1 MTPNAEFNT
10 PGAAGQRSPHQVG
23 WTASLVFFALITPC
37 LFFSVSIAG
46 GQLDARVFS
55 LSLIPVLVMGG
66 VVYGLAHAHQRRM
79 LLEQDTVHAQCTAL
93 ASARAKAEEANHAKS
108 QFLANMSHEIRTLMN
123 GVLGIAHLL
132 LDTQPAPQQLQY
144 IKIID
149 HSARNLL
156 LILNDILDLSKIEAN
171 QLSIENVPFDLH
183 NTVTQTTQLFQP
195 MAAEKSVDLSV
206 TVDGNVPNH
215 VVSDPVRFSQIL
227 ANLVGNA
234 VKFTERGHVRVG
246 LSWDPDQHTTT
257 CTIQDSGIGIALEKQ
272 DQLFENFTQADASIT
287 RRFGGTG
294 LGLAIIKRLTT
305 MMGGRIGFS
314 STPGVG
320 STFWFSLPMAQAEAP
335 RTEPVDNTP
344 PTQAPR
350 TPAAAARMLVVDDHP
365 INRLL
370 LTKLLLRFGFVSI
383 DSAENGAE
391 GLKLAEQNP
400 YDMVFMDCQ
409 MPVMDG
415 YEATRRLR
423 SREQENP
430 ALPRNFIV
438 AMTANAMQQDAQ
450 ACMAAGMDEYFS
462 KPIDPLKLEHFLSRW
477 FVSVAQAQVLE
488 PEPETGTVEVPIDKS
503 MLMQIADTPTELRQ
517 IMDLLF
523 NLGAEKITEM
533 RMHRRLEEQ
542 KIWASA
548 AHFLRGSAASLG
560 MGALSARCK
569 EAEQKKS
576 VGYEEK
582 IKLVD
587 AIQAEYDRTRAYATH
602 LLSEM

>member
-1 MTPNAEFNT
+1 MTPH
-10 PGAAGQRSPHQVG
+10 AASLTSEATGHRSPG
-23 WTASLVFFALITPC
+23 RDAWTASLVFFALITPC
-37 LFFSVSIAG
+37 IFFSVTIAG

-55 LSLIPVLVMGG
+55 LSMVPVLVMGG
-66 VVYGLAHAHQRRM
+66 VVYGLVHAHQSR
-79 LLEQDTVHAQCTAL
+79 LLREQDAVHAQCAAL
-93 ASARAKAEEANHAKS
+93 ASAKEKAESATHAKS
-108 QFLANMSHEIRTLMN
+108 QFLANMSHEIRTPMN
-123 GVLGIAHLL
+123 GMLGIAHLL
-132 LDTQPAPQQLQY
+132 LDTQPSPQQLQY

-171 QLSIENVPFDLH
+171 QLHIENVPFDVH
-183 NTVTQTTQLFQP
+183 NTVTQTTQLFQS
-195 MAAEKSVDLSV
+195 MAAEKSVELSV
-206 TVDGNVPNH
+206 TVDDNVPNH

-246 LSWDPDQHTTT
+246 LSWDSDNHTAT
-257 CTIQDSGIGIALEKQ
+257 CTIQDSGIGIAPEKQ

-344 PTQAPR
+344 PLQTPR
-350 TPAAAARMLVVDDHP
+350 TLAAAARMLVVDDHP

-370 LTKLLLRFGFVSI
+370 LTKLLLKFGFVSI
-383 DSAENGAE
+383 DSADDGAE
-391 GLKLAEQNP
+391 ALLLTEQDH

-423 SREQENP
+423 AREQEHP
-430 ALPRNFIV
+430 ELPRHFIV
-438 AMTANAMQQDAQ
+438 AITANAMQQDAQ

-477 FVSVAQAQVLE
+477 FVSVAQAQVLG
-488 PEPETGTVEVPIDKS
+488 PETGTIEVPIDKS
-503 MLMQIADTPTELRQ
+503 MLMQIADTPVELRQ

-542 KIWASA
+542 HIWSSA

-582 IKLVD
+582 IKLVE

>member
-1 MTPNAEFNT
+1 M
-10 PGAAGQRSPHQVG
+10 
-23 WTASLVFFALITPC
+23 
-37 LFFSVSIAG
+37 
-46 GQLDARVFS
+46 
-55 LSLIPVLVMGG
+55 LVMGLI
-66 VVYGLAHAHQRRM
+66 VYGLARAHQRRI
-79 LLEQDTVHAQCTAL
+79 LREQDVMHAQYEAL
-93 ASARAKAEEANHAKS
+93 ASAKDKAEEATRAKS

-132 LDTQPAPQQLQY
+132 LDTQPSPQQLQY
-144 IKIID
+144 IKTID

-171 QLSIENVPFDLH
+171 QLRIENVPFDLH
-183 NTVTQTTQLFQP
+183 NTVTQTINLFQAI
-195 MAAEKSVDLSV
+195 AADKSVDLSV
-206 TVDGNVPNH
+206 MVDGNVPNH
-215 VVSDPVRFSQIL
+215 VISDPVRFSQIL

-234 VKFTERGHVRVG
+234 VKFTDRGHVRVG
-246 LSWDPDQHTTT
+246 LTWDADNQITT
-257 CTIQDSGIGIALEKQ
+257 CTIQDSGIGIAPEKQ
-272 DQLFENFTQADASIT
+272 SQLFENFTQADASIT
-287 RRFGGTG
+287 RRYGGTG
-294 LGLAIIKRLTT
+294 LGLAIIKRLTG
-305 MMGGRIGFS
+305 MMGGNIGFS
-314 STPGVG
+314 STEGSG
-320 STFWFSLPMAQAEAP
+320 STFWFSLPMTRCEAP
-335 RTEPVDNTP
+335 STESFGNT
-344 PTQAPR
+344 QQSQVPR
-350 TPAAAARMLVVDDHP
+350 TSAETAKMLVIDDHP
-365 INRLL
+365 VNQLL
-370 LTKLLLRFGFVSI
+370 LTKLLLKFGFSSI

-391 GLKLAEQNP
+391 GLKLIEKNH

-415 YEATRRLR
+415 YETTRRIR
-423 SREQENP
+423 SLEQEHP

-438 AMTANAMQQDAQ
+438 AMTANAMQQDTET
-450 ACMAAGMDEYFS
+450 CMAAGMDEYFS

-477 FVSVAQAQVLE
+477 FVSIAQARVLE
-488 PEPETGTVEVPIDKS
+488 PEPGTMEVPIDKS

-517 IMDLLF
+517 MMDLLF
-523 NLGAEKITEM
+523 NLGAEKIAEM

-542 KIWASA
+542 TKWANA

-587 AIQAEYDRTRAYATH
+587 AIQTEYDRTRAYATH

>member
-1 MTPNAEFNT
+1 LNPAPSPSMTPHPASNT
-10 PGAAGQRSPHQVG
+10 PAVLGHRSPRHSA
-23 WTASLVFFALITPC
+23 WTASLLFVALTIPC
-37 LFFSVSIAG
+37 LVVSVALAG
-46 GQLDARVFS
+46 GQLNARVFS
-55 LSLIPVLVMGG
+55 LSLVPVLVMGW
-66 VVYGLAHAHQRRM
+66 VVYGLAHAYQRRI
-79 LLEQDTVHAQCTAL
+79 LREQVAWHAQCKAL
-93 ASARAKAEEANHAKS
+93 ARATEKAEEANHAKS
-108 QFLANMSHEIRTLMN
+108 QFLANMSHEIRTPMN
-123 GVLGIAHLL
+123 GMLGIAHLL
-132 LDTQPAPQQLQY
+132 LDTQPSPQQLQH

-171 QLSIENVPFDLH
+171 QLHIENVPFDLH
-183 NTVTQTTQLFQP
+183 NTVTQTTQLFQS
-195 MAAEKSVDLSV
+195 MAAEKPLDLSV
-206 TVDGNVPNH
+206 TVDGNVPHH

-246 LSWDPDQHTTT
+246 LSWDADHQTTT
-257 CTIQDSGIGIALEKQ
+257 CTIQDSGIGIAPEKQ
-272 DQLFENFTQADASIT
+272 GQLFENFTQADASIT

-320 STFWFSLPMAQAEAP
+320 STFWFSLPMAPGEAP

-350 TPAAAARMLVVDDHP
+350 TPAAAAKMLVVDDHP

-391 GLKLAEQNP
+391 GLKLAERNP

-415 YEATRRLR
+415 YEATRHLR

-488 PEPETGTVEVPIDKS
+488 PEPETGTIEVPIDKS

-542 KIWASA
+542 HIWASA
-548 AHFLRGSAASLG
+548 SHFLKGSAWAP
-560 MGALSARCK
+560 
-569 EAEQKKS
+569 
-576 VGYEEK
+576 
-582 IKLVD
+582 
-587 AIQAEYDRTRAYATH
+587 
-602 LLSEM
+602 